1 MARGFFADRNMKLGA
16 ITGALASLILL
27 NGTMLAQAERPSRL
41 VSLGSSN
48 TEIIY
53 ALEAADAVVGVDS
66 TSLLPPQALA
76 TKANVGY
83 LRALSAEGLLALRPD
98 VVLTS
103 AGAGP
108 PGVLDNLRQAGIKI
122 VNLDDVASADSLLNR
137 IDAIGRL
144 VDKEPAAQ
152 RLHADV
158 QKRFETL
165 TAGVAK
171 IANRKRALLVLGM
184 QNGRAMVAGRKTA
197 ADSMI
202 ALAGAMNAGEGM
214 EGYKPM
220 SDEAIVAAAPD
231 VIIWAHRPGE
241 DVVQD
246 VFALPAFATTP
257 AATNKTIV
265 HMDAIYLL
273 GFGPSAPDAARDL
286 MRQIYGDQVIAK

>member
-1 MARGFFADRNMKLGA
+1 MTSGASRGGA
-16 ITGALASLILL
+16 ITGALAFLILL
-27 NGTMLAQAERPSRL
+27 YGLGLAHAERPARL

-53 ALEAADAVVGVDS
+53 ALEAADTVVGVDS
-66 TSLLPPQALA
+66 TSLVPPQALA

-108 PGVLDNLRQAGIKI
+108 ADVLDNLRRAGVTL
-122 VNLDDVASADSLLNR
+122 VNLDDVASAESLLNR
-137 IDAIGRL
+137 IDAIGQL
-144 VDKEPAAQ
+144 VEKQDAAQ

-158 QKRFETL
+158 ARRFEAL
-165 TAGVAK
+165 TANVAK
-171 IANRKRALLVLGM
+171 LSQRKRVLLVLGM
-184 QNGRAMVAGRKTA
+184 QGGRAMVAGQKTA
-197 ADSMI
+197 ADAMI
-202 ALAGAMNAGEGM
+202 HLAGAVNAGSGM

-241 DVVQD
+241 DVVKE

-257 AATNKTIV
+257 AAATKAIV
-265 HMDAIYLL
+265 QMDAVYLL
-273 GFGPSAPDAARDL
+273 GFGPSAPDAAQDL
-286 MRQIYGDQVIAK
+286 MRQIYGDGAISK

>member
-1 MARGFFADRNMKLGA
+1 MKLSA
-16 ITGALASLILL
+16 IKGALASLVFL
-27 NGTMLAQAERPSRL
+27 NASVLAYAERPTRL

-98 VVLTS
+98 MVLTS

-108 PGVLDNLRQAGIKI
+108 PEVLENLRRAGIKI
-122 VNLDDVASADSLLNR
+122 VNLDDVASAESLLHR
-137 IDAIGRL
+137 IDAIGQL
-144 VDKEPAAQ
+144 VERESAAQ

-158 QKRFETL
+158 AQRFESL
-165 TAGVAK
+165 TASVAK
-171 IANRKRALLVLGM
+171 IANRKRVLLVLGM
-184 QNGRAMVAGRKTA
+184 QSGRAMVAGQKTA
-197 ADSMI
+197 ADAMI
-202 ALAGAMNAGEGM
+202 HLAGAVNAGGGM
-214 EGYKPM
+214 DGYKPM

-241 DVVQD
+241 DVVKD

-257 AATNKTIV
+257 AATTKAIV
-265 HMDAIYLL
+265 HMDAVYLL
-273 GFGPSAPDAARDL
+273 GFGPSAPDAAKDL
-286 MRQIYGDQVIAK
+286 MRQIYGDGTVAK

>member
-1 MARGFFADRNMKLGA
+1 MKLGA
-16 ITGALASLILL
+16 IKGALASLVFL
-27 NGTMLAQAERPSRL
+27 NAGMLAHAERPTRL

-83 LRALSAEGLLALRPD
+83 LRALSAEGLMALRPD

-108 PGVLDNLRQAGIKI
+108 PEVLENLRRAGIKI
-122 VNLDDVASADSLLNR
+122 VNLDDVASAESLLHR
-137 IDAIGRL
+137 IDAIGQL
-144 VDKEPAAQ
+144 VERESAAQ

-158 QKRFETL
+158 AQRFDSL
-165 TAGVAK
+165 TASVAK
-171 IANRKRALLVLGM
+171 IANRKRVLLVLGM
-184 QNGRAMVAGRKTA
+184 QSGRAMVAGQKTA
-197 ADSMI
+197 ADAMI
-202 ALAGAMNAGEGM
+202 NLAGAVNAGSGM
-214 EGYKPM
+214 DGYKPM

-231 VIIWAHRPGE
+231 VIIWVHRPGE
-241 DVVQD
+241 DVVKD

-257 AATNKTIV
+257 AAATKAIV
-265 HMDAIYLL
+265 HMDAVYLL
-273 GFGPSAPDAARDL
+273 GFGPSAPDAAKDL
-286 MRQIYGDQVIAK
+286 MRQIYGDGAVAK